1 MYSNAV
7 PQCPAFNQGSWAQ
20 FEKRI
25 RKYAVQCTQEPG
37 TLYLITGTA
46 FGHIQETAF
55 GPRYNPQVPI
65 RNLRAVGN
73 FPAINVPNSMWTAG
87 CCVQQNGGV
96 KSFAVIGNNLQ
107 NVPGQPDVTLTRQIQ
122 VAQLQSYLAT
132 DIDVNAQ
139 GAQINGLNVNLF
151 PGKVACSDTAN
162 HLLALP

>member
-7 PQCPAFNQGSWAQ
+7 PQCSAFNQGSWAK
-20 FEKRI
+20 FEKSI
-25 RKYAVQCTQEPG
+25 RKYAVQCTKEPG

-46 FGHIQETAF
+46 FGHIQETPF
-55 GPRYNPQVPI
+55 GPRYNPQVQI
-65 RNLRAVGN
+65 KNLGPDGN

-96 KSFAVIGNNLQ
+96 KNFAVIGNNLQ
-107 NVPGQPDVTLTRQIQ
+107 NVPGQPDVTLTRKIT

-132 DIDVNAQ
+132 DIDANAQ
-139 GAQINGLNVNLF
+139 GANINGLHVNLF

-162 HLLALP
+162 QLLALP